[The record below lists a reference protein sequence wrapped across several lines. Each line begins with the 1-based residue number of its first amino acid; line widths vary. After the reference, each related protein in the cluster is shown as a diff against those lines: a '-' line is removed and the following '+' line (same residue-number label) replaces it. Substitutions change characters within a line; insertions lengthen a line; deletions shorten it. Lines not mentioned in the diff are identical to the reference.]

1 MKVSIVIPFLNEE
14 ENLPDLLSQME
25 AHCSA
30 WDFESEL
37 ILVNDGS
44 TDASMSILGDAQAV
58 HFNMKVVDLS
68 RNFGSHAALRAGIS
82 VAEGDYISF
91 LYADL
96 QDPPELIEQMQKIM
110 SDGKDIVWAH
120 REIKEAVQSPLAQLA
135 SNWYNKLMRKYV
147 NPDFPT
153 SGFDIVMFNRKVA
166 DELNKNIEANSSI
179 FLQILNL
186 GFRQEHITYEKRSR
200 HKGKSKWTLTKKLK
214 LFIDSF
220 VAFSYFPIRL
230 VSVVGIVFFILGI
243 LWSLY
248 IVLRELIW
256 GDLQAGWPTLIAI
269 LMIGF
274 GITNIGLGIVAEYL
288 WRTLDASRE
297 RPVFVINEVLEI
309 KKKQT

>member
-1 MKVSIVIPFLNEE
+1 MKVSIIIPFLNEE

-25 AHCSA
+25 ANCSA
-30 WDFESEL
+30 WSFESEL
-37 ILVNDGS
+37 VFVNDGS
-44 TDASMSILGDAQAV
+44 SDASMSILGDAQPV
-58 HFNMKVVDLS
+58 HFSMKVVDLS

-96 QDPPELIEQMQKIM
+96 QDPPELIEQMHKIM

-120 REIKEAVQSPLAQLA
+120 REIKEAVQSPLAQVA

-166 DELNKNIEANSSI
+166 GALNKNVESNSSI

-186 GFRQEHITYEKRSR
+186 GFRQHHITYEKRSR
-200 HKGKSKWTLTKKLK
+200 HKGKSKWTLAKKLK

-230 VSVVGIVFFILGI
+230 VSVTGIVFFLLGI

-256 GDLQAGWPTLIAI
+256 SDLQAGWPTLIAI

-288 WRTLDASRE
+288 WRTLDASRD